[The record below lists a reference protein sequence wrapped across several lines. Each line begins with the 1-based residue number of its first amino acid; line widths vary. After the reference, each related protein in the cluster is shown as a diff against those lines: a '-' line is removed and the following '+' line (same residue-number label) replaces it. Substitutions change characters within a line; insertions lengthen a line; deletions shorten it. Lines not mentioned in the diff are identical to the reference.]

1 MLEIKNI
8 TQLINAFDG
17 LNSRLDK
24 TEERNSELERMSIE
38 IYQSE
43 MQKEKKKK
51 QTVHEPWDNYKQCS
65 MCIIGIPEEV
75 VEKGEDK
82 SK

>member
-43 MQKEKKKK
+43 MQKEKKKSDC
-51 QTVHEPWDNYKQCS
+51 P
-65 MCIIGIPEEV
+65 
-75 VEKGEDK
+75 
-82 SK
+82 